1 MNQKNLCQTCG
12 MVFAFPEK
20 RSLSFWMKDTLIPL
34 DIYFYD
40 ETGKLV
46 DLVKN
51 MRPQNE
57 TGDPMQ
63 YTSLPAKYAIEV
75 NQ

>member
-20 RSLSFWMKDTLIPL
+20 QPLNFWMKNTLIPL

-51 MRPQNE
+51 MRPE
-57 TGDPMQ
+57 
-63 YTSLPAKYAIEV
+63 
-75 NQ
+75 

>member
-1 MNQKNLCQTCG
+1 
-12 MVFAFPEK
+12 
-20 RSLSFWMKDTLIPL
+20 MKDTLIPL